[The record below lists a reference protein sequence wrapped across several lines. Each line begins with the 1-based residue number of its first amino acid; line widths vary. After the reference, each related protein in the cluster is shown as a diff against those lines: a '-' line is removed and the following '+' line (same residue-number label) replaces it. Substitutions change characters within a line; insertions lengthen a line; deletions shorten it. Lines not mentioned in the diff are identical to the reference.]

1 MQFFGQ
7 KQSAFLKYFICHLL
21 IERLQN
27 QIAIKTLIL
36 ISSSS
41 LAAIINKFYHR
52 RGLHN
57 PLHGQRKKNSIKRQG
72 NGTCFRC
79 NIFSWEID
87 ISHTIVAVSHIII
100 KRLLIR
106 ISLSYI
112 CSQIGGRITRDETI
126 MTASAYRHNYH
137 PSPSTWENWN
147 EKNTTTFL
155 GTASIL
161 GQGIHGMEK
170 IPKNLVS
177 FTALLMKLREK
188 YIKIHPTCTT
198 SGDRDSNS

>member
-1 MQFFGQ
+1 MD
-7 KQSAFLKYFICHLL
+7 K
-21 IERLQN
+21 E
-27 QIAIKTLIL
+27 
-36 ISSSS
+36 
-41 LAAIINKFYHR
+41 
-52 RGLHN
+52 
-57 PLHGQRKKNSIKRQG
+57 KNSIKWQG

-126 MTASAYRHNYH
+126 MTASAYH

-170 IPKNLVS
+170 IPKKPGLLHCSLDEIAWKIYKNPSNLHHIWRS
-177 FTALLMKLREK
+177 WFEFLNRGATYLPLAQ
-188 YIKIHPTCTT
+188 YHPR
-198 SGDRDSNS
+198 RDSGSTIFEVFMQI